1 MGYLDNTSVTV
12 DAVLTKLGRQRLAE
26 GRLNITKFALG
37 DDEINYALYDPG
49 HNLGTAYYGEAI
61 ERMPILEAFTSDTQ
75 ALTNKLV
82 TLPKNTQ
89 ILPVVT
95 VAQSTVNLKSP
106 GQTILIS
113 PQTLNIVGA
122 NTAGYTFTLGN
133 SDIVMMA
140 LEVAAE
146 VPAGATSAFEMEG
159 GGGSAGS
166 AYATSNPTTALAS
179 TQATGNMLSATV
191 TGTTIKLTAY
201 SITQT
206 QTTTL
211 TITGVSTG
219 GTVTVPVTIDRDTS
233 LD

>member
-26 GRLNITKFALG
+26 GQLNITKFALG
-37 DDEINYALYDPG
+37 DDEINYALYDTA

-61 ERMPILEAFTSDTQ
+61 ERMPLLEAFTNDTQ

-95 VAQSTVNLKSP
+95 LAQAAINLTTP
-106 GQTILIS
+106 GQQATIM
-113 PQTLNIVGA
+113 PQTLNISGA
-122 NTAGYTFTLGN
+122 NSSGYTFTIGN
-133 SDIVMMA
+133 TDIVKMELNSTAGVDSQGGNVSYAAPPMA
-140 LEVAAE
+140 N
-146 VPAGATSAFEMEG
+146 
-159 GGGSAGS
+159 
-166 AYATSNPTTALAS
+166 SNNIPL
-179 TQATGNMLSATV
+179 QTGNRLSGTIN
-191 TGTTIKLTAY
+191 GTTVKLTAY

-206 QTTTL
+206 QSTTL
-211 TITGVSTG
+211 TITGIDTG
-219 GTVTVPVTIDRDTS
+219 GTVTVPITISRDIS

>member
-37 DDEINYALYDPG
+37 DDEINYALYDTG

-61 ERMPILEAFTSDTQ
+61 ERMPLLEAFTSDTQ

-89 ILPVVT
+89 VLPVVT
-95 VAQSTVNLKSP
+95 VAQSAVALTAP
-106 GQTILIS
+106 GQTIVIS
-113 PQTLNIVGA
+113 PQTLNINGA
-122 NTAGYTFTLGN
+122 NTAGYTFTIGN
-133 SDIVMMA
+133 SDIVKIS
-140 LEVAAE
+140 LEAAATAPTG
-146 VPAGATSAFEMEG
+146 PASAFEAAG
-159 GGGSAGS
+159 GGAGGN
-166 AYATSNPTTALAS
+166 YATSNPTTALAS
-179 TQATGNMLSATV
+179 SAATGNMLTATI
-191 TGTTIKLTAY
+191 TGTTVLLTAY

-206 QTTTL
+206 QSTTL

-219 GTVTVPVTIDRDTS
+219 GTVTIPVTISKDPT

>member
-26 GRLNITKFALG
+26 GNLDITKFALA
-37 DDEINYALYDPG
+37 DDEVNYALYDTS

-61 ERMPILEAFTSDTQ
+61 ERMPLLEAFTNDSQ

-95 VAQSTVNLKSP
+95 TAQSSVSLTNP
-106 GQTILIS
+106 GQSVIIT
-113 PQTLNIVGA
+113 PQTLNITGG
-122 NTAGYTFTLGN
+122 NSGGYTFTVGN
-133 SDIVMMA
+133 TDIVKIQLNAAAVAESTRGTASSRLMMRR
-140 LEVAAE
+140 
-146 VPAGATSAFEMEG
+146 GASMSQRR
-159 GGGSAGS
+159 GGSYSPPQTG
-166 AYATSNPTTALAS
+166 NALA
-179 TQATGNMLSATV
+179 GTV
-191 TGTTIKLTAY
+191 NGSSVKITAY

-206 QTTTL
+206 TSTTL
-211 TITGVSTG
+211 TVTGLTTG
-219 GTVTVPVTIDRDTS
+219 GTVTIPITVSRDTS